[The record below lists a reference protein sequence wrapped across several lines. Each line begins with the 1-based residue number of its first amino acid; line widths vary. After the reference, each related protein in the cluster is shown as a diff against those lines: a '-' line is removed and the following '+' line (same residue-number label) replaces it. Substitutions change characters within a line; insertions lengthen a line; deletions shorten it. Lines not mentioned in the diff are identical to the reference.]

1 MKKTDCVKNNNLAIV
16 ADENRKNNRRMCEF
30 LKGRGY
36 GTISAFRFSDAVVLI
51 QRISPD
57 LVVLDSSFHDAEDIV
72 DLLKVNKQTKDV
84 PVLMTSKDMPAGNYF
99 PGQQHP
105 AYRKH

>member
-1 MKKTDCVKNNNLAIV
+1 MKKADQLKNNNLAIV
-16 ADENRKNNRRMCEF
+16 ADENRRNNRRMCEF
-30 LKGRGY
+30 LKGQGY

-72 DLLKVNKQTKDV
+72 DLLKVNKQTKNV
-84 PVLMTSKDMPAGNYF
+84 PVMMTSKDMPAGDGF
-99 PGQQHP
+99 RFQQSP
-105 AYRKH
+105 SPRKH